1 MQPGEPVHAPRLTQA
16 RHDFDR
22 ARLAAWL
29 HDHVDGAD
37 GPLEIEQFEGG
48 QSNPTYRLRCGER
61 ALVLRR
67 KPPGQLLASAHAV
80 DREFRVM
87 KALAITQV
95 PVPRVHALCDDDRI
109 IGSMFY
115 VMDYVPGRVFWDQRL
130 PDLSPKERAAIFD
143 SMNQTI
149 ATLHAVDPVAIGLG
163 DYGRPGN
170 YFARQLARWTK
181 QYRASETEPN
191 AAMDGLIDWLSP
203 RVPPAGETRIVHGD
217 FRMDNL
223 LFHPTEP
230 RVVAVLDW
238 ELSTLGD
245 PLVDFAYQAMAWRI
259 APDLFR
265 GLAGVDHAASG
276 TPTEAAYVS
285 AYCRRTGRDGIAHW
299 ETYIIFNMFRI
310 AAILEGVYKRALD
323 GNAASAEA
331 LDIGRRGRL
340 IAEQAW
346 RLARGLR

>member
-1 MQPGEPVHAPRLTQA
+1 MQSGEPAQSPRLTPS
-16 RHDFDR
+16 RHEFDR

-29 HDHVDGAD
+29 REHVEGAD
-37 GPLEIEQFEGG
+37 GPLEIAQFEGG
-48 QSNPTYRLRCGER
+48 QSNPTYRLRCG
-61 ALVLRR
+61 ANAFVLRR

-80 DREFRVM
+80 DREYRVM
-87 KALAITQV
+87 KALAATEV
-95 PVPRVHALCDDDRI
+95 PVPRVHALCDDDSI

-130 PDLSPKERAAIFD
+130 PDLAPAERAAMFD

-149 ATLHAVDPVAIGLG
+149 ATLHAVDPGTIGLG

-181 QYRASETEPN
+181 QYRASETEPS
-191 AAMDGLIDWLSP
+191 AAMDGLIDWLNP
-203 RVPPAGETRIVHGD
+203 RVPPDGETRIVHGD

-223 LFHPTEP
+223 LFHASEP

-245 PLVDFAYQAMAWRI
+245 PLVDFAYQVMAWRI
-259 APDLFR
+259 APELFR

-276 TPTEAAYVS
+276 IPTEAEYVA
-285 AYCRRTGRDGIAHW
+285 AYCRRTLRADIPHW
-299 ETYIIFNMFRI
+299 ETYIVFNMFRI
-310 AAILEGVYKRALD
+310 AAILAGVYKRALD
-323 GNAASAEA
+323 GNAASTQA
-331 LDIGRRGRL
+331 LDLGRRGRL
-340 IAEQAW
+340 IADQAW
-346 RLARGLR
+346 RLARRRD